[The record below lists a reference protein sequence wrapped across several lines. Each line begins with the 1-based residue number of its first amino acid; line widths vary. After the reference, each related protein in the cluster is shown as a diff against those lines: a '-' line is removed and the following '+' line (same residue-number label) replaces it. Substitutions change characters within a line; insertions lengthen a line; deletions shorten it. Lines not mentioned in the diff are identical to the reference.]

1 MAQAHTPADVRLI
14 CGMISADAAL
24 FDPAAE
30 ALAGTFSEIDLR
42 SEIMAFDFTHYY
54 DAQMGSPLWRQF
66 VSFSRPVQPD
76 TLAAAKVATNRIE
89 AEFTARLAGH
99 QTPVRVLLDK
109 SQPARP
115 INLDVGYVDESKL
128 ILASMKNFSHRIYL
142 DMGVYAELTLM
153 YHKGRW
159 DALAWTFPDYASGR
173 YHPFLT
179 QVRFRLREHLIEWR
193 GHQDAG
199 AVQEPQP

>member
-1 MAQAHTPADVRLI
+1 MAQPHTPADVRLI

-24 FDPAAE
+24 FDQAAD
-30 ALAGTFSEIDLR
+30 ALAETFSPIDLR

-76 TLAAAKVATNRIE
+76 ILASAKVATNRIE
-89 AEFTARLAGH
+89 AEFTARLSS
-99 QTPVRVLLDK
+99 P
-109 SQPARP
+109 PARP

-128 ILASMKNFSHRIYL
+128 ILASMKKFSHRIYL
-142 DMGVYAELTLM
+142 SMGVYAEVTLM

-159 DALAWTFPDYASGR
+159 DSLAWTFPDYASGR

-179 QVRFRLREHLIEWR
+179 QVRSMLRQHLVEQR
-193 GHQDAG
+193 GQQDPG
-199 AVQEPQP
+199 AAQECEP